1 MYKCFNFYCVCMHY
15 NNSSNSA
22 FREALGIFN
31 ATSSKRR
38 SLFTYVFSFRLFG
51 HNSYC
56 FLINFWF
63 RLKDE
68 NLDFNLLTTWQND
81 RKPWQ
86 NDRKSRQYDRKH
98 VERNPE
104 PGQYLLQWHDLPP
117 QCNHDPPLLLPSQL
131 QGLLEV
137 KGEKRRTENY
147 SVFNK
152 TSLSNSSTIF
162 QEKVKFFK
170 SLSPFSKKITSSCC
184 SAFFYSCMMAPFF

>member
-68 NLDFNLLTTWQND
+68 NLDFNLLTT
-81 RKPWQ
+81 WQ

-162 QEKVKFFK
+162 QEKVKFF
-170 SLSPFSKKITSSCC
+170 
-184 SAFFYSCMMAPFF
+184 